1 MLGSDTW
8 QWNILKYNIFESSKK
23 KKKKKYFFDLN
34 FILGKKKCVCIIVV
48 DP

>member
-23 KKKKKYFFDLN
+23 KKKKSFDALT
-34 FILGKKKCVCIIVV
+34 FILGKKNVYAL
-48 DP
+48 